1 MSSKKAL
8 AWNLLVPFL
17 MLLVSEGVTGNLLR
31 LFAPGVVLGTA
42 VYYILYLGVF
52 FFAGTTKVSW
62 LLLNLAVYG
71 LAAGEYFVIS
81 FRERPAMIW
90 DVLALRTAM
99 TVSANY
105 RFTVT
110 PRLVLT
116 FLGTLLLGI
125 GSWKIPLR
133 LENRKIRW
141 KARGAW
147 AGVTAAFAVLL
158 YGVLTPALKLSVPMW
173 DPIISFERQG
183 FLLSTVLSLETLFPQ
198 KPAGYE
204 TETARQLL
212 ERLEEE
218 AAAGA
223 DTGTAAD
230 IGTAAEAK
238 AGEKPDSETEL
249 LGRNETVVPENVI
262 CIMNESFAD
271 LRIFNGLVSGNS
283 FETDGPFLS
292 YYDSL
297 SENAQKGWLY
307 VPVFGAMTANSE
319 YEFLTGN
326 SCAFVPQGSIPYQF
340 YTKPGDGSLARVFG
354 EAGYR
359 TVAMHPYPGY
369 NWNRT
374 EAYENLGFDEFL
386 DQDYYEASGFL
397 DEEETGGS
405 ADSRMPRGYL
415 SDAADYE
422 ALIRQVEEKEPGE
435 KLFLFNVTMQNH
447 GGYEVA
453 DFPADVHVTAVNG
466 EDCLGEYPKADQYLT
481 LMKRSDE
488 ALKMLLDYFSA
499 CPQPTLIVL
508 FGDHEPSVET
518 SFYEALYGTRWS
530 QVPGEQKRY
539 SFVTPYLIWSN
550 YERDAGDLGDMS
562 AFMLGGQVLR
572 AAGIEAGGF
581 GYAVERLRGEYP
593 MVHSMGLLTRDGQFL
608 DVLETGT
615 LDLSQTVKEYHMLQ
629 YYRMFE
635 EKPE

>member
-1 MSSKKAL
+1 
-8 AWNLLVPFL
+8 
-17 MLLVSEGVTGNLLR
+17 
-31 LFAPGVVLGTA
+31 
-42 VYYILYLGVF
+42 
-52 FFAGTTKVSW
+52 
-62 LLLNLAVYG
+62 
-71 LAAGEYFVIS
+71 
-81 FRERPAMIW
+81 MIW

-110 PRLVLT
+110 PQLVLT

-125 GSWKIPLR
+125 GSWKVPLR

-147 AGVTAAFAVLL
+147 AGVTAAFSVLL

-204 TETARQLL
+204 TETARKLL

-340 YTKPGDGSLARVFG
+340 YTKPGDGSLARAFG

-466 EDCLGEYPKADQYLT
+466 EDCLGEYPKVDQYLT

-488 ALKMLLDYFSA
+488 ALKILLDYFSA
-499 CPQPTLIVL
+499 CSQPTLIVL

-572 AAGIEAGGF
+572 AAGMEAGGF

-615 LDLSQTVKEYHMLQ
+615 LDLSQTVKEYHTLQ

>member
-1 MSSKKAL
+1 MSGKKAL
-8 AWNLLVPFL
+8 AWNLLVPFF

-105 RFTVT
+105 RLTVT
-110 PRLVLT
+110 PQLVLT

-183 FLLSTVLSLETLFPQ
+183 FLLSTVLSLETLVPQ

-238 AGEKPDSETEL
+238 AGEKPGNEAEI
-249 LGRNETVVPENVI
+249 LGRNEAVVPENVI

-292 YYDSL
+292 
-297 SENAQKGWLY
+297 
-307 VPVFGAMTANSE
+307 
-319 YEFLTGN
+319 
-326 SCAFVPQGSIPYQF
+326 I
-340 YTKPGDGSLARVFG
+340 
-354 EAGYR
+354 
-359 TVAMHPYPGY
+359 
-369 NWNRT
+369 
-374 EAYENLGFDEFL
+374 
-386 DQDYYEASGFL
+386 
-397 DEEETGGS
+397 
-405 ADSRMPRGYL
+405 
-415 SDAADYE
+415 
-422 ALIRQVEEKEPGE
+422 
-435 KLFLFNVTMQNH
+435 
-447 GGYEVA
+447 
-453 DFPADVHVTAVNG
+453 
-466 EDCLGEYPKADQYLT
+466 
-481 LMKRSDE
+481 
-488 ALKMLLDYFSA
+488 
-499 CPQPTLIVL
+499 
-508 FGDHEPSVET
+508 
-518 SFYEALYGTRWS
+518 
-530 QVPGEQKRY
+530 
-539 SFVTPYLIWSN
+539 
-550 YERDAGDLGDMS
+550 
-562 AFMLGGQVLR
+562 
-572 AAGIEAGGF
+572 
-581 GYAVERLRGEYP
+581 
-593 MVHSMGLLTRDGQFL
+593 
-608 DVLETGT
+608 
-615 LDLSQTVKEYHMLQ
+615 
-629 YYRMFE
+629 
-635 EKPE
+635 

>member
-1 MSSKKAL
+1 
-8 AWNLLVPFL
+8 
-17 MLLVSEGVTGNLLR
+17 
-31 LFAPGVVLGTA
+31 
-42 VYYILYLGVF
+42 
-52 FFAGTTKVSW
+52 
-62 LLLNLAVYG
+62 
-71 LAAGEYFVIS
+71 
-81 FRERPAMIW
+81 
-90 DVLALRTAM
+90 
-99 TVSANY
+99 
-105 RFTVT
+105 
-110 PRLVLT
+110 
-116 FLGTLLLGI
+116 
-125 GSWKIPLR
+125 
-133 LENRKIRW
+133 
-141 KARGAW
+141 
-147 AGVTAAFAVLL
+147 
-158 YGVLTPALKLSVPMW
+158 
-173 DPIISFERQG
+173 
-183 FLLSTVLSLETLFPQ
+183 
-198 KPAGYE
+198 
-204 TETARQLL
+204 
-212 ERLEEE
+212 
-218 AAAGA
+218 
-223 DTGTAAD
+223 
-230 IGTAAEAK
+230 
-238 AGEKPDSETEL
+238 
-249 LGRNETVVPENVI
+249 
-262 CIMNESFAD
+262 MNESFAD

-292 YYDSL
+292 HYDSL

-466 EDCLGEYPKADQYLT
+466 GDCLGEYPKADQYLT

-488 ALKMLLDYFSA
+488 ALKILLDYFSA
-499 CPQPTLIVL
+499 CSQPTLIVL

-572 AAGIEAGGF
+572 AAGMEAGGF

-615 LDLSQTVKEYHMLQ
+615 LDLSQTVKEYHTLQ

>member
-1 MSSKKAL
+1 MSGKKAL
-8 AWNLLVPFL
+8 AWNLLVPFF
-17 MLLVSEGVTGNLLR
+17 MLLVSEGATGNLFR
-31 LFAPGVVLGTA
+31 LSAPGVVLGTA

-147 AGVTAAFAVLL
+147 AGVTAAFSVLL

-183 FLLSTVLSLETLFPQ
+183 FLLSTVLSLETLVPQ

-238 AGEKPDSETEL
+238 AGEKPGNEAEI
-249 LGRNETVVPENVI
+249 LGRNEAVVPENVI

-340 YTKPGDGSLARVFG
+340 YTKPGDGSLARAFG

-359 TVAMHPYPGY
+359 TAAMHPYPGY

-397 DEEETGGS
+397 DEEEAGGS

-572 AAGIEAGGF
+572 AAGMEAGGF

>member
-31 LFAPGVVLGTA
+31 LCAPGVVLGTA

-110 PRLVLT
+110 PRLVFT

-125 GSWKIPLR
+125 GSWKVPLR

-204 TETARQLL
+204 TETARKLL
-212 ERLEEE
+212 ERLEKE
-218 AAAGA
+218 AGA
-223 DTGTAAD
+223 
-230 IGTAAEAK
+230 
-238 AGEKPDSETEL
+238 GEEPGSETEL

-340 YTKPGDGSLARVFG
+340 YTKPGDGSLARAFG

-466 EDCLGEYPKADQYLT
+466 GDCLGEYPKADQYLT

-530 QVPGEQKRY
+530 QVPGERKRY

-572 AAGIEAGGF
+572 AAGMEAGGF

-615 LDLSQTVKEYHMLQ
+615 LDLSQTVKEYHTLQ

>member
-31 LFAPGVVLGTA
+31 LCAPGVVLGTA

-110 PRLVLT
+110 PRLVFT

-125 GSWKIPLR
+125 GSWKVPLR

-204 TETARQLL
+204 TETARKLL
-212 ERLEEE
+212 ERLEKE
-218 AAAGA
+218 AGA
-223 DTGTAAD
+223 
-230 IGTAAEAK
+230 
-238 AGEKPDSETEL
+238 GEEPGSETEL

-466 EDCLGEYPKADQYLT
+466 GDCLGEYPKADQYLT

-488 ALKMLLDYFSA
+488 ALKILLDYFSA
-499 CPQPTLIVL
+499 CSQPTLIVL

-572 AAGIEAGGF
+572 AAGMEAGGF

-615 LDLSQTVKEYHMLQ
+615 LDLSQTVKEYHTLQ

>member
-1 MSSKKAL
+1 MSGKKAL

-17 MLLVSEGVTGNLLR
+17 MLLVSEGATGNLFR
-31 LFAPGVVLGTA
+31 LSTPGVVLGTA

-110 PRLVLT
+110 PQLVLT

-183 FLLSTVLSLETLFPQ
+183 FLLSTVLSLETLVPQ

-238 AGEKPDSETEL
+238 AGEKPGNEAEI

-297 SENAQKGWLY
+297 LENAQKGWLY

-405 ADSRMPRGYL
+405 ADGRMPRGYL

-466 EDCLGEYPKADQYLT
+466 GDCLGEYPKADQYLT

-499 CPQPTLIVL
+499 CSQPTLIVL

-572 AAGIEAGGF
+572 AAGMEAGGF

-615 LDLSQTVKEYHMLQ
+615 LDLSQTVKEYHTLQ

>member
-1 MSSKKAL
+1 MSGKKAL
-8 AWNLLVPFL
+8 AWNLLVPFF
-17 MLLVSEGVTGNLLR
+17 MLLVSEGATGNLFR
-31 LFAPGVVLGTA
+31 LSATGVVLGTA

-52 FFAGTTKVSW
+52 FFAGTTKASW

-110 PRLVLT
+110 PRLVFT

-125 GSWKIPLR
+125 GSWKVPLR

-141 KARGAW
+141 TARGAW
-147 AGVTAAFAVLL
+147 AGVTAAFDVLL

-238 AGEKPDSETEL
+238 AGEKPGNEAEI

-340 YTKPGDGSLARVFG
+340 YTKPGDGSLARAFG

-359 TVAMHPYPGY
+359 TAAMHPYPGY

-397 DEEETGGS
+397 EEGEADGA
-405 ADSRMPRGYL
+405 ADSRMTRGYL

-466 EDCLGEYPKADQYLT
+466 GDCLGEYPKADQYLI

-488 ALKMLLDYFSA
+488 ALKILLDYFSA
-499 CPQPTLIVL
+499 CSQPTLIVL

-572 AAGIEAGGF
+572 AAGMEAGGF

-615 LDLSQTVKEYHMLQ
+615 LDLSQTVKEYHTLQ

>member
-1 MSSKKAL
+1 MSGKKAL

-17 MLLVSEGVTGNLLR
+17 MLLVSEGATGNLFR
-31 LFAPGVVLGTA
+31 LSAPGVVLGTA

-147 AGVTAAFAVLL
+147 AGVTAAFSVLL
-158 YGVLTPALKLSVPMW
+158 YGILTPAFKLSVPMW

-183 FLLSTVLSLETLFPQ
+183 FLLSTVLSLETLVPQ

-238 AGEKPDSETEL
+238 AGEKPGNEAEI
-249 LGRNETVVPENVI
+249 LGRNEAVVPENVI

-340 YTKPGDGSLARVFG
+340 YTKPGDGSLARAFG
-354 EAGYR
+354 EVGYR

-466 EDCLGEYPKADQYLT
+466 GDCLGEYPKADQYLT

-499 CPQPTLIVL
+499 CSQPTLIVL

-572 AAGIEAGGF
+572 AAGMEAGGF

-615 LDLSQTVKEYHMLQ
+615 LDLSQTVKEYHTLQ

>member
-1 MSSKKAL
+1 MSGKKAL

-17 MLLVSEGVTGNLLR
+17 MLLVSEGATGNLFR
-31 LFAPGVVLGTA
+31 LSAPGVVLGTA

-52 FFAGTTKVSW
+52 FFAGTTKASW

-238 AGEKPDSETEL
+238 AGEKPGNEAEI

-340 YTKPGDGSLARVFG
+340 YTKPGDGSLARAFG

-466 EDCLGEYPKADQYLT
+466 GDCLGEYPKADQYLT

-499 CPQPTLIVL
+499 CSQPTLIVL

-572 AAGIEAGGF
+572 AAGMEAGGF

-615 LDLSQTVKEYHMLQ
+615 LDLSQTVKEYHTLQ

>member
-110 PRLVLT
+110 PRLVFT

-125 GSWKIPLR
+125 GSWKVPLR

-183 FLLSTVLSLETLFPQ
+183 FLLSTVLSLETLFPR

-238 AGEKPDSETEL
+238 AGEKA
-249 LGRNETVVPENVI
+249 GNEAEIRSGNEAVVPENVI

-292 YYDSL
+292 HYDSL

-466 EDCLGEYPKADQYLT
+466 GDCLGEYPKADQYLT

-488 ALKMLLDYFSA
+488 ALKILLDYFSA
-499 CPQPTLIVL
+499 CSQPTLIVL

-572 AAGIEAGGF
+572 AAGMEAGGF

-615 LDLSQTVKEYHMLQ
+615 LDLSQTVKEYHTLQ

>member
-1 MSSKKAL
+1 MSGKKAL

-204 TETARQLL
+204 TETARKLL
-212 ERLEEE
+212 ERLEKE
-218 AAAGA
+218 AGA
-223 DTGTAAD
+223 
-230 IGTAAEAK
+230 
-238 AGEKPDSETEL
+238 GEEPGSETEL

-340 YTKPGDGSLARVFG
+340 YTKPGDGSLARAFG

-386 DQDYYEASGFL
+386 DQDYYGASGFL
-397 DEEETGGS
+397 DEEEAGGS

-488 ALKMLLDYFSA
+488 ALKILLDYFSA
-499 CPQPTLIVL
+499 CSQPTLIVL

-562 AFMLGGQVLR
+562 AFMLGSQVLR
-572 AAGIEAGGF
+572 AAGMEAGGF

-615 LDLSQTVKEYHMLQ
+615 LDLSQTVKEYYTLQ

>member
-110 PRLVLT
+110 PRLVFT

-125 GSWKIPLR
+125 GSWKVPLR

-204 TETARQLL
+204 TETARKLL
-212 ERLEEE
+212 ERLEKE
-218 AAAGA
+218 AGA
-223 DTGTAAD
+223 
-230 IGTAAEAK
+230 
-238 AGEKPDSETEL
+238 GEEPGSETEL

-292 YYDSL
+292 HYDSL

-466 EDCLGEYPKADQYLT
+466 GDCLGEYPKADQYLT

-488 ALKMLLDYFSA
+488 ALKILLDYFSA
-499 CPQPTLIVL
+499 CSQPTLIVL

-572 AAGIEAGGF
+572 AAGMEAGGF

-615 LDLSQTVKEYHMLQ
+615 LDLSQTVKEYHTLQ

>member
-52 FFAGTTKVSW
+52 FFAGTTKASW

-110 PRLVLT
+110 PQLVLT

-147 AGVTAAFAVLL
+147 AGVTAAFSVLL

-238 AGEKPDSETEL
+238 AGEKPGNEAGI

-466 EDCLGEYPKADQYLT
+466 GDCLGEYPKADQYLT

-488 ALKMLLDYFSA
+488 ALKMLLDYFST
-499 CPQPTLIVL
+499 CSQPTLIVL

-572 AAGIEAGGF
+572 AAGMEAGGF

-615 LDLSQTVKEYHMLQ
+615 LDLSQTVKEYHTLQ

>member
-110 PRLVLT
+110 PRLVFT

-125 GSWKIPLR
+125 GSWKVPLR

-204 TETARQLL
+204 TETARKLL
-212 ERLEEE
+212 ERLEKE
-218 AAAGA
+218 AGA
-223 DTGTAAD
+223 
-230 IGTAAEAK
+230 
-238 AGEKPDSETEL
+238 GEEPGSETEL

-466 EDCLGEYPKADQYLT
+466 GDCLGEYPKADQYLT

-488 ALKMLLDYFSA
+488 ALKILLDYFSA
-499 CPQPTLIVL
+499 CSQPTLIVL

-572 AAGIEAGGF
+572 AAGMEAGGF

-615 LDLSQTVKEYHMLQ
+615 LDLSQTVKEYHTLQ

>member
-110 PRLVLT
+110 PRLVFT

-125 GSWKIPLR
+125 GSWKVPLR

-204 TETARQLL
+204 TETARKLL

-238 AGEKPDSETEL
+238 AGEKPGNEAEI

-340 YTKPGDGSLARVFG
+340 YTKPGDGSLARAFG

-466 EDCLGEYPKADQYLT
+466 GDCLGEYPKADQYLT

-499 CPQPTLIVL
+499 CSQPTLIVL

-572 AAGIEAGGF
+572 AAGMEAGGF

-615 LDLSQTVKEYHMLQ
+615 LDLSQTVKEYHTLQ